1 MSAYYGSLSKIKT
14 ITGTIPADF
23 DLVDTDEQ
31 TAEEQTAEEQ
41 LDDLLEDWLVVAK
54 DYIDVFTDTTFD
66 TNTPA
71 GISNIAERI
80 VVNMIGF
87 SAQRKTSPIVKTN
100 EFNVQLVEDKIISKA
115 IKEDLS
121 MYLSEHAAS
130 VGFSISISNR
140 LTREDDEDAGVD

>member
-1 MSAYYGSLSKIKT
+1 
-14 ITGTIPADF
+14 
-23 DLVDTDEQ
+23 
-31 TAEEQTAEEQ
+31 
-41 LDDLLEDWLVVAK
+41 
-54 DYIDVFTDTTFD
+54 
-66 TNTPA
+66 
-71 GISNIAERI
+71 
-80 VVNMIGF
+80 MIGF